1 MPLSVYSSFGHYMTQ
16 TRRMLDAYAGFFDRL
31 KHAVISRR
39 AFFAIGQIYFGIFQT
54 SAGAIALFADG
65 QYHLVSRCNLLNG
78 FFRVDVDK
86 EMMR

>member
-1 MPLSVYSSFGHYMTQ
+1 MSSADNSGTNKEKYIKHV
-16 TRRMLDAYAGFFDRL
+16 

-54 SAGAIALFADG
+54 SAGALALFADG
-65 QYHLVSRCNLLNG
+65 QYHLVSRCKLLNG

>member
-1 MPLSVYSSFGHYMTQ
+1 MSSADNSGTNKEKYIKHV
-16 TRRMLDAYAGFFDRL
+16 

-65 QYHLVSRCNLLNG
+65 QYHLVSQRKPLSKYFCA
-78 FFRVDVDK
+78 DIDK
-86 EMMR
+86 EMVR